1 MRWLLGILVGSLLLA
16 AGVAPAGTAEGKKAS
31 ASKTAAAAKPGAPP
45 APTETV
51 VRQVSLDEI
60 RRAVTRFL
68 EKQFAG
74 KVAEFE
80 VTLLSPDEPVALAAG
95 VPAGAVDLKVKAGRI
110 DEGLGRRTFQLAVLV
125 NGKEAQSLRV
135 VAQVE
140 AQADVVTAGRYIKPD
155 ETIGADDLAISRI
168 QLPPSISDFI
178 LDMQEVV
185 GKRAVRPIPADK
197 PIRVSLLAQPYAVRK
212 GDRVT
217 IEAKRGGLQIQA
229 SGVTKGSGQ
238 LGQSVTV
245 TNQDSG
251 KDLRAKVVGPGLVQ
265 VEF

>member
-1 MRWLLGILVGSLLLA
+1 MRSRATIFAVSLLLLIPPA
-16 AGVAPAGTAEGKKAS
+16 VPAGTGEGKHAS
-31 ASKTAAAAKPGAPP
+31 ASKTAASKPGPQAAPAEP
-45 APTETV
+45 V

-68 EKQFAG
+68 DKQFAG
-74 KVAEFE
+74 KIAEFE

-95 VPAGAVDLKVKAGRI
+95 ASAGAVDLKVKAGRGE
-110 DEGLGRRTFQLAVLV
+110 DGLGRRAFQLAVLV
-125 NGKEAQSLRV
+125 NGKDVQSLRA

-155 ETIGADDLAISRI
+155 ETIGADDLVISRV
-168 QLPPSISDFI
+168 QLPPSIGDFI

-197 PIRVSLLAQPYAVRK
+197 PVRVSLLAQPYAVRK

-229 SGVTKGSGQ
+229 AGVTKGPGQ